1 MLPSRQHLTQRIRD
15 LVVEGG
21 AVGVATNSPC
31 GLPRSHA
38 TRLTISGRTPL
49 DQKMWV
55 SVPHQKADIAAASAQ
70 LAIAILIKLCYTER
84 F

>member
-1 MLPSRQHLTQRIRD
+1 
-15 LVVEGG
+15 
-21 AVGVATNSPC
+21 
-31 GLPRSHA
+31 LPRSHA